1 MQQDLTGVAKAAAVT
16 GLIGA
21 TTTALAVALRGERES
36 GSAIAPINA
45 TSHVAWGD
53 AAAHEERADVAHTVL
68 GAAIHTGAGV
78 FWASVYEK
86 LFGERAER
94 GDVAA
99 AFAGGAVV
107 AGLAYLTDYHIVP
120 KRLTPGWE
128 HRVSGR
134 SLALTYAVLALSFP
148 LRGLV
153 VGERRRS
160 LRLAADRE
168 RRVPRTLVY

>member
-1 MQQDLTGVAKAAAVT
+1 MQQDLARIAKSAAVS
-16 GLIGA
+16 GLIGSA
-21 TTTALAVALRGERES
+21 TTALVVALRGERES
-36 GSAIAPINA
+36 GSAVAPVNA

-53 AAAHEERADVAHTVL
+53 GAAHEKRADVAHTVL

-86 LFGERAER
+86 LFGKRAER
-94 GDVAA
+94 GDVAL

-153 VGERRRS
+153 AGERRRAM
-160 LRLAADRE
+160 RQRA
-168 RRVPRTLVY
+168 